1 MLDPVTR
8 REFLSA
14 VGAAA
19 AVATF
24 PRLAAADETAEPAPW
39 FTHAY
44 RRAVI
49 DMHIPDWDPAFL
61 SKFDPRQ
68 YADMLVKSRAQSVV
82 CYCQSHAGLF
92 NYPTKVG
99 RPHQAFAGRNMMQE
113 MIGACHERQIA
124 VQLYTSLIFDR
135 AAADDHPEWRMRTW
149 EGKIQGEGGR
159 HGVLCINS
167 PYREYVRSFVT
178 EICQNFHFEG
188 IRFDMT
194 FWPWLCFC
202 EHCHKRFDAEVG
214 GEIPKTINWFDE
226 KWVAFQRRRE
236 AWLVEFAKIATDAV
250 REHRPSATVEHQA
263 STFPLNWMFGV
274 TAPLA
279 AQNDFLQGDFYG
291 DALQG
296 SFVRK
301 LLENLTPKRPFG
313 YETSFS
319 VNLADHTARKST
331 ALLEA
336 KAAAA
341 IADHAAFIFIDAIDP
356 IGTVNPNPHERMG
369 KVFETLMPYYDELGG
384 DRVREIAIYYSPES
398 KLNFAGN
405 GRPVSNPDTSDS
417 HTTASM
423 QAARRI
429 LEAHLPLGV
438 VTKGPLLEW
447 HAAWRGLP
455 EDEREDAFH
464 EDEFPGLK
472 GVKVLVLANVNMLDA
487 DEAAALRDWVRAGG
501 RLYASGGTSIVDPR
515 GKVHSDFQ
523 LADVLGVSLVEPHWT
538 DRTRFLA
545 PTAEGSKFFVDF
557 DADYPAFCTQ
567 AGPRIRAAAGGQ
579 VLATTT
585 LPWPAPDPTKF
596 ASIHSNPPWTKTDE
610 PELVRS
616 SFGRGQVIYSASPI
630 ELVETL
636 GDTFTQLV
644 QSLLPLPRFQVEAP
658 KCVEATLF
666 EQPDQNRDLLTLVN
680 FQKDLPNLPVDGIRI
695 VLRPPRVTSQIV
707 LLPSREPLKRELRN
721 DGTVVFA
728 APKLET
734 LQMFAIEF
742 MEPRPL

>member
-1 MLDPVTR
+1 MIDPVTR
-8 REFLSA
+8 REFLGA
-14 VGAAA
+14 VGATAA
-19 AVATF
+19 ITTL
-24 PRLAAADETAEPAPW
+24 PRFLTAADMTPKEPW

-61 SKFDPRQ
+61 SKFDPNR
-68 YADMLVKSRAQSVV
+68 YADMLVKSHAQSIV
-82 CYCQSHAGLF
+82 CYCQSHVGLF

-99 RPHQAFAGRNMMQE
+99 RQHQAFAGRNIMQE
-113 MIGACHERQIA
+113 MIDACHKRDIA

-135 AAADDHPEWRMRTW
+135 TAADDHPEWRMRTW
-149 EGKIQGEGGR
+149 DGKIQGEGGR

-178 EICQNFHFEG
+178 EISQNFNFEG

-202 EHCHKRFDAEVG
+202 EHCQKRFDAEVG

-236 AWLVEFAKIATDAV
+236 SWLVEFAKIATDTV

-319 VNLADHTARKST
+319 VSLADHTARKST

-336 KAAAA
+336 KASAA

-356 IGTVNPNPHERMG
+356 VGTVNPNPHERMG
-369 KVFETLMPYYDELGG
+369 QVFEKLMPYYDQLGG
-384 DRVREIAIYYSPES
+384 ERVRDIAIYYSPES
-398 KLNFAGN
+398 KLSFFGN
-405 GRPVSNPDTSDS
+405 GKPVASPDTSDT
-417 HTTASM
+417 HTSASM

-438 VTKGPLLEW
+438 VTKQSLLEW
-447 HAAWRGLP
+447 QAAYKGLP
-455 EDEREDAFH
+455 EDERGDAFDK
-464 EDEFPGLK
+464 DELPGLK
-472 GVKVLVLANVNMLDA
+472 GVRVLVLASVNMLDA
-487 DEAAALRDWVRAGG
+487 DESDAIRDWVRMGG
-501 RLYASGGTSIVDPR
+501 RLYASAGTSIVDTR
-515 GKVHSDFQ
+515 GRVNKDFQ
-523 LADVLGVSLVEPHWT
+523 LADVFGVSLVEPYWS
-538 DRTRFLA
+538 DRPRFLA
-545 PTAEGSKFFVDF
+545 PTQAGSKLFIDF

-567 AGPRIRAAAGGQ
+567 FGPKIKVRSDAH

-585 LPWPAPDPTKF
+585 LPWPAPKPSQF
-596 ASIHSNPPWTKTDE
+596 ASIHSNPPWTKTEE
-610 PELVRS
+610 PELVRN
-616 SFGRGQVIYSASPI
+616 SFGRGQVIFSASPI
-630 ELVETL
+630 EMVETL

-644 QSLLPLPRFQVEAP
+644 KSLLPTPHFAVEAP
-658 KCVEATLF
+658 KCVEVTLF
-666 EQPDQNRDLLTLVN
+666 EQPDRNRAVLALVN
-680 FQKDLPNLPVDGIRI
+680 FQKELPNIPINGINV
-695 VLRPPRVTSQIV
+695 VLRPGRTTSRIV
-707 LLPSREPLKRELRN
+707 QLPSGTEMKRSLRE
-721 DGTVVFA
+721 DGTVSFA
-728 APKLET
+728 SPKLET
-734 LQMFAIEF
+734 LQMFAIEY
-742 MEPRPL
+742 PTSA